1 MESKRLMNWL
11 IQLTRQEFVGQPW
24 QQTSGVVH
32 GKMRHVTRMG
42 HTMRAPGTLGEHYI
56 YVLDVKT
63 DNDLLLPLKVEKS
76 FWDMVKD
83 RRKLPL
89 KFRTSKIDKQRHQY
103 QIDWDQIQFT
113 FRIKK

>member
-56 YVLDVKT
+56 YVLDVTICSFPLRLKNRSGIWLKT
-63 DNDLLLPLKVEKS
+63 GGNC
-76 FWDMVKD
+76 
-83 RRKLPL
+83 
-89 KFRTSKIDKQRHQY
+89 H
-103 QIDWDQIQFT
+103 
-113 FRIKK
+113 